1 MLIFTRTNYMLVLTV
16 FCLLFAQFAAAQSTG
31 GTPTNQQVVE
41 RTDEYLNAAM
51 KYDRFIGSVLI
62 ARDGV
67 PVVNKGYGMA
77 SIELGVP
84 NTPKT
89 IFRTGSLAKQFTSM
103 AVMQLQERGKLKT
116 SDPICKYLDNCPA
129 AWQPVT
135 IRNLLTHTSGIPNYS
150 SLPDWDTKHTF
161 LPYTLTEFIDLFRSL
176 PLQFAPGEKHK
187 YSNSGYILL
196 GQIIEKTSGKK
207 YTEFVRENIFTPLQ
221 MKNTGFEDSRE
232 ILPNRAAGY
241 DWSLGTFL
249 NTRYTYMKNS
259 LPDGAVYSTTEDML
273 RWDQALYTEKLV
285 TKKSMD
291 EIFTPFLSEYA
302 YGWRRPKRF
311 NREIIEHSGSI
322 NGFSAYILRSPA
334 DRLTV
339 IVLSNSDKTS
349 GGKAGVN
356 LTAIA
361 LGESYKVPVAQMSDV
376 LALTIV
382 RDGVDKAVKQYR
394 ELKAS
399 QPDKYDLREHQLD
412 ELGWDLLENDRA
424 NDAIEILKLNI
435 EAFPTS
441 ANAYDSLGEAYF
453 QRKNYEPAL
462 AAFKKF
468 LELDPKSD
476 HAKEMINK
484 TEEAIKK

>member
-1 MLIFTRTNYMLVLTV
+1 MLIFTKRTYISFFSVLC
-16 FCLLFAQFAAAQSTG
+16 FLFATHAQAQL
-31 GTPTNQQVVE
+31 PTNQQVVE
-41 RTDEYLNAAM
+41 RADEYLTAAM

-89 IFRTGSLAKQFTSM
+89 IFRTGSLAKGFTSM

-150 SLPDWDTKHTF
+150 SQPDWDTKHSM
-161 LPYTLTEFIDLFRSL
+161 LPYTFMEFIGLVNNL
-176 PLQFAPGEKHK
+176 PLEFTPGEKHK
-187 YSNSGYILL
+187 YSNTGYVLL

-207 YTEFVRENIFTPLQ
+207 YTDFVRENIFVPLQ
-221 MKNTGFEDSRE
+221 MKDTGFENSSQ
-232 ILPNRAAGY
+232 ILHNRAAGY

-249 NTRYTYMKNS
+249 NANYVNLKNS
-259 LPDGAVYSTTEDML
+259 MPSGGIYSTTEDML

-311 NREIIEHSGSI
+311 NRQIIEHSGSI

-361 LGESYKVPVAQMSDV
+361 LGETYKVPVAQMSDV

-382 RDGVDKAVKQYR
+382 KDGVEKAVKQYHDI
-394 ELKAS
+394 KQS
-399 QPDKYDLREHQLD
+399 QSDKYDLREHQLD
-412 ELGWDLLENDRA
+412 ELGWNLLDNDRA
-424 NDAIEILKLNI
+424 TDAIEILKLNTG
-435 EAFPTS
+435 AFPAS

-453 QRKNYEPAL
+453 QMKNYGPAL

-468 LELDPKSD
+468 LELDPKSE

-484 TEEAIKK
+484 IEETTKK